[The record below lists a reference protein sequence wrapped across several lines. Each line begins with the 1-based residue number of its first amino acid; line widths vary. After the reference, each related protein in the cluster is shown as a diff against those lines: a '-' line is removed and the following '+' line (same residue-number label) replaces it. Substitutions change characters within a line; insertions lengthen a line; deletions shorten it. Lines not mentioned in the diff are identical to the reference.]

1 MATKIFHIFLAVT
14 NLQRSIEFYTKA
26 FEGAKMLYEFT
37 IDGLDICMFSL
48 GNGIVL
54 EMLEHP
60 TVDES
65 DGKWQ
70 HIAFECDN
78 IQEQYDRLI
87 AAGATVR
94 MPLEFT
100 TVLKGRN
107 GYPDTECCGV
117 HVLGPG
123 RRGNRIVPAQRLLG
137 MGSAIIR
144 VPIVCRNIFFR

>member
-1 MATKIFHIFLAVT
+1 MATRMFHIFLAVT
-14 NLQRSIEFYTKA
+14 DLQRSIDFYTKA

-37 IDGLDICMFSL
+37 IDGLDICMFDL

-54 EMLEHP
+54 EMLECP
-60 TVDES
+60 SVDKS

-87 AAGATVR
+87 AAGATVK

-100 TVLKGRN
+100 TILKGRN
-107 GYPDTECCGV
+107 GYPDTQCCGV
-117 HVLGPG
+117 HVWGPDG
-123 RRGNRIVPAQRLLG
+123 EEIELCQHKGAWGWDQP
-137 MGSAIIR
+137 GSCCPPWEGS
-144 VPIVCRNIFFR
+144 VE